1 MKIGVNEVKETIKNI
16 AKVIEE
22 NKEFLTEL
30 DANIGDADH
39 GINMSKGF
47 KAVIKK
53 LNETNTESISEILK
67 ITGMTLVSNVGG
79 ASGPLYGTA
88 FMKASMAIDKEF
100 MDIYDL
106 INMLKAALEGIKS
119 RGKSQAGEK
128 TMIDAIEPAL
138 NALVKSKD
146 DGLIDEK
153 ALENMKDEA
162 LKGLEYTKSIV
173 ATKGR
178 AAYLGERS
186 IGHQDPGAT
195 SSYFMLNEIY
205 KYFINNNKKAI
216 YNE

>member
-1 MKIGVNEVKETIKNI
+1 MKIGANEVKETIKNI
-16 AKVIEE
+16 AKVMAE

-39 GINMSKGF
+39 GINMCKGF

-88 FMKASMAIDKEF
+88 FMKASMAIDKDY

-106 INMLKAALEGIKS
+106 INMLQAALEGIKV

-128 TMIDAIEPAL
+128 TMIDVIEPAL

-162 LKGLEYTKSIV
+162 LKGLEHTKSII

-195 SSYFMLNEIY
+195 SSYLMLNEIY
-205 KYFINNNKKAI
+205 KYFINNNK
-216 YNE
+216 